1 VSTNAVG
8 QLFFT
13 KERAMRNLEGCWY
26 GVTHA
31 RRRGWHAA
39 VALMAIG
46 IVACSGDS
54 SGPPAPGSILVTTE
68 TSGFLKAEGYE
79 VVVDGVGTKTI
90 GANDEV
96 TVAGLDPGTY
106 YVDLGDVPDNCGAEG
121 VLVSVE
127 SEKTAE
133 VSLTVGCAYATPV
146 AYSIQFSRERP
157 DLDTGE
163 ITVCAFGICPTQEAW
178 DLYVHSNSQT
188 EPRSVI
194 RQNQTIGVEIAHL
207 PGVTLAGLTEADFE
221 AATFTT
227 ELVGDPFGSGR
238 VILIRTDLGNVY
250 ALGNAVE
257 DLTTSRLTFSA
268 ALIAK
273 P

>member
-1 VSTNAVG
+1 
-8 QLFFT
+8 
-13 KERAMRNLEGCWY
+13 MRNLERCRY
-26 GVTHA
+26 DVTPTRH
-31 RRRGWHAA
+31 RGWHAV

-46 IVACSGDS
+46 IVACSDS
-54 SGPPAPGSILVTTE
+54 SGPQAPGSILVTTE
-68 TSGFLKAEGYE
+68 TSGFMKAEGYE
-79 VVVDGVGTKTI
+79 VVVDGVSAKTI

-96 TVAGLDPGTY
+96 TLSGLDPGTY
-106 YVDLGDVPDNCGAEG
+106 FVDLGDVPGNCGAEG

-133 VSLTVGCAYATPV
+133 VSLAVGCAYDQPV

-157 DLDTGE
+157 DLDTGV
-163 ITVCAFGICPTQEAW
+163 ITVCSFGICSTQEEW
-178 DLYVHSNSQT
+178 DLWVYSNSQT

-194 RQNQTIGVEIAHL
+194 RQNTTTGVEIAHL
-207 PGVTLAGLTEADFE
+207 PGVTLAQLTEADFE
-221 AATFTT
+221 AASFTT
-227 ELVGDPFGSGR
+227 ELVADPFDSGR

-257 DLTTSRLTFSA
+257 DLSTSKLAFDA

>member
-1 VSTNAVG
+1 
-8 QLFFT
+8 
-13 KERAMRNLEGCWY
+13 MRNLERFWY

-31 RRRGWHAA
+31 RRRGWHAVVAFMVIA
-39 VALMAIG
+39 V
-46 IVACSGDS
+46 VACSGDS
-54 SGPPAPGSILVTTE
+54 SGPPAPGSLLVKTE

-79 VVVDGVGTKTI
+79 VFVDGVGTKTI

-96 TVAGLDPGTY
+96 TVSGLDPGTY
-106 YVDLGDVPDNCGAEG
+106 FVDLGDVPDNCGVDG

-133 VSLTVGCAYATPV
+133 VSLAVGCAYAAPV
-146 AYSIQFSRERP
+146 SYTIQFSRERP

-163 ITVCAFGICPTQEAW
+163 ITVCAFGICPTQEDW

-194 RQNQTIGVEIAHL
+194 RQNQTQGVEIAHL
-207 PGVTLAGLTEADFE
+207 PGVTLAGLTEAHFE

-227 ELVGDPFGSGR
+227 ELVGDPFDSGR
-238 VILIRTDLGNVY
+238 VILIRTDVDNVY
-250 ALGNAVE
+250 ALGNPSE
-257 DLTTSRLTFSA
+257 DLSTSKLTFSA